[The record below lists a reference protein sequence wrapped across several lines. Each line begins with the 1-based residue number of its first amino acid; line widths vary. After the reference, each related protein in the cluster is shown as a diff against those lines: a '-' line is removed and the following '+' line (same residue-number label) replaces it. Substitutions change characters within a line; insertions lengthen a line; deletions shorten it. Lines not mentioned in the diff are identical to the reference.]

1 MLTSELTAE
10 QRLKL
15 QRDRWALLV
24 ERVCQGLNLMDETL
38 AALAD
43 PDFDITPAQRDAKLA
58 HYQGCLSA
66 VQAAG
71 QRLTANPISFTLD
84 EDDDLTQF
92 EEAEV

>member
-1 MLTSELTAE
+1 MAELTAE
-10 QRLKL
+10 QHLKL
-15 QRDRWALLV
+15 ERDRWAFVV
-24 ERVCQGLNLMDETL
+24 ECAARGLDLMDRTL

-43 PDFDITPAQRDAKLA
+43 PDFAITQEQRDAKLA

-84 EDDDLTQF
+84 EQDDLTQF
-92 EEAEV
+92 EEPQV